1 MTNNAPKSAKN
12 SRNKI
17 PETHM
22 KLLRKYFPGINYA
35 LHKRIINFQSR
46 LILNKQ
52 KRHNWK
58 NLKRQNLTTN
68 LIKNSSWGVSYSV
81 FDFVFKHYQSKRHI

>member
-1 MTNNAPKSAKN
+1 
-12 SRNKI
+12 
-17 PETHM
+17 M

-68 LIKNSSWGVSYSV
+68 LIKNSSFSAVNNIKAESYIKALFSNTIKV
-81 FDFVFKHYQSKRHI
+81 KDIFNITDL